1 MNPIFI
7 LGSIW
12 PTTVEGWVNLIVF
25 IAGFVGAVAVLIPTV
40 IKLCEKGAELMKN
53 KNWSKIEDI
62 ALAAMKEAE
71 ASGKKGSEKQQMVID
86 AVVAGCKEAEAS
98 GKKGSEKQQM
108 VIDAVVAGCK
118 EAEIEISEEDL
129 KNLAK
134 YIDETIEWFNNMNK
148 SSKKEETPKAK
159 STKRARKFLVTEEE
173 EKKINK
179 EE

>member
-1 MNPIFI
+1 MNPIVI

-12 PTTVEGWVNLIVF
+12 PTTVEGWVNLVVF
-25 IAGFVGAVAVLIPTV
+25 IAGFVAAVAVLIPTV
-40 IKLCEKGAELMKN
+40 IKLVKKGAELVKH
-53 KNWSKIEDI
+53 KNWSKMKDI

-86 AVVAGCKEAEAS
+86 AVVAGCKEAE
-98 GKKGSEKQQM
+98 
-108 VIDAVVAGCK
+108 
-118 EAEIEISEEDL
+118 IEIDEEDL

-134 YIDETIEWFNNMNK
+134 YIDETIEWFNSMNK

>member
-1 MNPIFI
+1 MNSII
-7 LGSIW
+7 VLGSIW

-25 IAGFVGAVAVLIPTV
+25 IVGFIAAIAVLVPV
-40 IKLCEKGAELMKN
+40 AIKLVKKGAELVKN
-53 KNWSKIEDI
+53 KNWSKIKDI
-62 ALAAMKEAE
+62 ALSAM
-71 ASGKKGSEKQQMVID
+71 
-86 AVVAGCKEAEAS
+86 KEAEAS

-129 KNLAK
+129 ENLVK

-148 SSKKEETPKAK
+148 SSKKEEVSKAK
-159 STKRARKFLVTEEE
+159 NTKKTRKFLVTEEE

-179 EE
+179 GE

>member
-1 MNPIFI
+1 MNPIFV

-25 IAGFVGAVAVLIPTV
+25 IAGFVAAVAVLIPTV

-53 KNWSKIEDI
+53 KNWSKIKDI
-62 ALAAMKEAE
+62 ALAAM
-71 ASGKKGSEKQQMVID
+71 
-86 AVVAGCKEAEAS
+86 KEAEAS

-148 SSKKEETPKAK
+148 SSKKVESSKTKSPKR
-159 STKRARKFLVTEEE
+159 TRKFLVTEEE
-173 EKKINK
+173 EKEINK
-179 EE
+179 CE

>member
-1 MNPIFI
+1 MNSIAI

-25 IAGFVGAVAVLIPTV
+25 VTGFIAAIAVLIPV
-40 IKLCEKGAELMKN
+40 AIKLVTKGAELVKN
-53 KNWSKIEDI
+53 KNWSKIKEI
-62 ALAAMKEAE
+62 ALAAM
-71 ASGKKGSEKQQMVID
+71 
-86 AVVAGCKEAEAS
+86 KEAEAS

-148 SSKKEETPKAK
+148 SSKEEEPSKAK
-159 STKRARKFLVTEEE
+159 SQKRTRKFLVTEEE

-179 EE
+179 KE

>member
-1 MNPIFI
+1 MNPIVI

-53 KNWSKIEDI
+53 KNWSKIKEI
-62 ALAAMKEAE
+62 ALAAM
-71 ASGKKGSEKQQMVID
+71 
-86 AVVAGCKEAEAS
+86 KEAEAS

-134 YIDETIEWFNNMNK
+134 YIDETIEWFNSMNK
-148 SSKKEETPKAK
+148 SSKKEETPKVK

>member
-1 MNPIFI
+1 MNSIVI
-7 LGSIW
+7 LESIW
-12 PTTVEGWVNLIVF
+12 PTTAEGWAGLLVFVVGF
-25 IAGFVGAVAVLIPTV
+25 IAAIAALIPTV
-40 IKLCEKGAELMKN
+40 IKLIKKGAELVKN
-53 KNWSKIEDI
+53 KNWSKIKEI
-62 ALAAMKEAE
+62 ALVAM
-71 ASGKKGSEKQQMVID
+71 
-86 AVVAGCKEAEAS
+86 KEAEAS

-134 YIDETIEWFNNMNK
+134 YIDETIEWFNSMNK

>member
-1 MNPIFI
+1 MNPIVT

-25 IAGFVGAVAVLIPTV
+25 IAGFVAAVAVLIPV
-40 IKLCEKGAELMKN
+40 AIKLVKKGAELMKD
-53 KNWSKIEDI
+53 KNWSKIKDI

-86 AVVAGCKEAEAS
+86 VVVSC
-98 GKKGSEKQQM
+98 
-108 VIDAVVAGCK
+108 CK

-134 YIDETIEWFNNMNK
+134 YIDETIEWFNSMNK
-148 SSKKEETPKAK
+148 SSKKEETPKVK

>member
-1 MNPIFI
+1 MNSIVI
-7 LGSIW
+7 LESIW
-12 PTTVEGWVNLIVF
+12 PTTAEGWAGLLVFVVGF
-25 IAGFVGAVAVLIPTV
+25 IAAIAALIPTV
-40 IKLCEKGAELMKN
+40 IKLVKKGAELMKD
-53 KNWSKIEDI
+53 KNWSKIKDI
-62 ALAAMKEAE
+62 ALVAM
-71 ASGKKGSEKQQMVID
+71 
-86 AVVAGCKEAEAS
+86 KEAEAS

-134 YIDETIEWFNNMNK
+134 YIDETIEWFNSMNK
-148 SSKKEETPKAK
+148 SSKKEETTKVK
-159 STKRARKFLVTEEE
+159 SPKRARKFLVTEEE